1 MNISE
6 VVEHFI
12 IIVDRVNKLKYN
24 ECPDRNNRAA
34 FSDKLNDIISLEKKV
49 ASSLKSVLNLAVEI
63 ELAENG
69 SLPGSWASQKRLSII
84 ERYNHFNLKL
94 SLKFKVGYFKT
105 KPINKGYLNGR

>member
-1 MNISE
+1 M
-6 VVEHFI
+6 
-12 IIVDRVNKLKYN
+12 
-24 ECPDRNNRAA
+24 
-34 FSDKLNDIISLEKKV
+34 NDIISLEKKV

-94 SLKFKVGYFKT
+94 SLKLKFKVGYFKT